1 MYEFLVSGMTCGSCV
16 KSISNA
22 VKSLD
27 AEAEVNVDLK
37 TQKVKVSSGKEQLE
51 IQSSI
56 EEAGY
61 EILEAKKLS

>member
-37 TQKVKVSSGKEQLE
+37 TQKVKVSSGKKQSE
-51 IQSSI
+51 IQSLI